1 MDIFVQ
7 SDLYLRKR
15 RDSYK
20 SINITPEIFSK
31 LDDNETINVI
41 DYAMNFGE
49 NNLLYQLVITES
61 GPNMRLRFPDG
72 RLSQLTPV
80 TFDKINSDYIRL
92 ADFFSDS
99 IYIGRQSRI
108 YTQYHEDGE
117 FDDRLLLYKGKNHII
132 TYDFSKTEYL
142 FKKKIPIQIYGV
154 DQIKKIEVI
163 GSKMEFFDD
172 PKYFYSEL
180 FKEILNDNKEKKRKE
195 NGNENNGYKKS

>member
-61 GPNMRLRFPDG
+61 GPNMRLRFLDG
-72 RLSQLTPV
+72 RLSQLPPV

-99 IYIGRQSRI
+99 VYVGKQSRI
-108 YTQYHEDGE
+108 HTHYHEDGE
-117 FDDRLLLYKGKNHII
+117 FDDRLLLYQGKNHII

-172 PKYFYSEL
+172 PQYFYSEL
-180 FKEILNDNKEKKRKE
+180 FKEIFSENIEKKRKE